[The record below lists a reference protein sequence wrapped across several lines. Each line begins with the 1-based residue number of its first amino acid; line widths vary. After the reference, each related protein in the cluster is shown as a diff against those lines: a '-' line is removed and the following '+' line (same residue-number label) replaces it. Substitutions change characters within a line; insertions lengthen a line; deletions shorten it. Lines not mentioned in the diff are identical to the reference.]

1 MPIDTGYIIESQQ
14 FVRLERESVMQGF
27 GRKAVDKNSSDR
39 KYTIVFESYPT
50 YLYALVHG
58 EDYGYEVLCS
68 FLRDISDEAKA
79 RGYKQVLIE
88 ENISAGATKDVA
100 YRVATELAELGFT
113 GIRMAYVDRFL
124 DQEEVN
130 EYGRDV
136 AVNKGIDVRLFS
148 DQNMADRWLT
158 SD

>member
-1 MPIDTGYIIESQQ
+1 
-14 FVRLERESVMQGF
+14 MQGL
-27 GRKAVDKNSSDR
+27 GRQAVEDQSDR
-39 KYTIVFESYPT
+39 KYTIVFENYPN

-58 EDYGYEVLCS
+58 ESYGYEVLTG
-68 FLRDISDEAKA
+68 FLKEIAHEVLA
-79 RGYKQVLIE
+79 RGFERVLIE

-100 YRVATELAELGFT
+100 FRVASELPELGFT

-124 DQEEVN
+124 EQEEVN

-136 AVNKGIDVRLFS
+136 AVHNGIEVRLFD
-148 DQNMADRWLT
+148 DQEMANRWLT

>member
-1 MPIDTGYIIESQQ
+1 
-14 FVRLERESVMQGF
+14 MQGL
-27 GRKAVDKNSSDR
+27 GRQAVEDQSDR
-39 KYTIVFESYPT
+39 KHTIVFENYPN

-58 EDYGYEVLCS
+58 ESYGYEVLTG
-68 FLRDISDEAKA
+68 FLKEIAHEVRA
-79 RGYKQVLIE
+79 RGFERVLIE

-100 YRVATELAELGFT
+100 FRVASELPQLGFT

-124 DQEEVN
+124 EQEEVN

-136 AVNKGIDVRLFS
+136 AVHNGIEVRLFD
-148 DQNMADRWLT
+148 DQEMANRWLT

>member
-1 MPIDTGYIIESQQ
+1 
-14 FVRLERESVMQGF
+14 MQGL
-27 GRKAVDKNSSDR
+27 GRQAVEDQSDR
-39 KYTIVFESYPT
+39 KYTIVFENYPN

-58 EDYGYEVLCS
+58 ESYGYEVLTG
-68 FLRDISDEAKA
+68 FLKEIAHEVRA
-79 RGYKQVLIE
+79 RGFERVLIE

-100 YRVATELAELGFT
+100 FRVASELPQLGFT

-124 DQEEVN
+124 EQEEVN

-136 AVNKGIDVRLFS
+136 AVHNGIEVRLFD
-148 DQNMADRWLT
+148 DQEMANRWLT